1 VKLNKYN
8 SLKKVLYSERGSIAI
23 MMVMSTILI
32 LTPIIIN
39 FTYDTSI
46 NKLKTMNKE
55 DRFKA
60 KLTAES
66 GLKFAMA
73 RLRLYQEAYNF
84 LQKNSSAK
92 DMVKQETLDLIW
104 NFPFVY
110 PIPVTEQMNAIQKN
124 AIKEFMKETV
134 LDGQLQLTIENI
146 SNKINLNKLRISL
159 LNLAIQ
165 ENDRINAGKE
175 EPSEAEREENLEY
188 NAETQLFNA
197 VKNAIEKKSETD
209 DNFNAQFYGI
219 EISPLINELRY
230 FISDP
235 ESIEDTAG
243 ADREFVDKGIVPK
256 RAPLT
261 SFNELYTLPSWPDQ
275 ILKLIENEFTVHG
288 AIMIDLNKITDKL
301 LKLLIP
307 DITEEDIEE
316 FFKYKNDPDD
326 PKYFNSLDDFKNYIV
341 NIGNI
346 MTEANFTERFT
357 KFASQGLKFGHS
369 PSLFKVLCTATV
381 GRSTFN
387 LTAYVTLPAQPSPRP
402 RPKKEDESKPE
413 ENTESEQRDSDEE
426 VPPAN
431 NSTNGSTE
439 NKEEQKTLLL
449 KPRVVEII
457 IG

>member
-1 VKLNKYN
+1 
-8 SLKKVLYSERGSIAI
+8 
-23 MMVMSTILI
+23 MVMSTILI

-346 MTEANFTERFT
+346 MTEANFTERFN

-369 PSLFKVLCTATV
+369 PSCLLYTNLAERLFF
-381 GRSTFN
+381 SF
-387 LTAYVTLPAQPSPRP
+387 
-402 RPKKEDESKPE
+402 
-413 ENTESEQRDSDEE
+413 
-426 VPPAN
+426 
-431 NSTNGSTE
+431 
-439 NKEEQKTLLL
+439 
-449 KPRVVEII
+449 
-457 IG
+457 